1 MAKVSFV
8 SMRTRS
14 GRRVSNRKRMAK
26 GRARKAT
33 RNPITRGMPK
43 RKVDYARVV
52 EAQELPIIVGAG
64 GTYALNYTT
73 QLSEYNRAQEVAH
86 AYKYYRCAKVEL
98 SFVPYANF
106 ATTNGPANSRLPQL
120 YFSVDRVASMWQT
133 PTEAEMNERGI
144 LPKIFTRR
152 MDFAWKPNLL
162 QHVQLETASSLDN
175 TIEGAKQWV
184 TNAINSVPLFNKWL
198 PTQQGF
204 GFKAPGGN
212 PPNQTGIQV
221 VQPASNPYALKYYG
235 AVAVI
240 DIEGA
245 EGGQQVGDLFVKTT
259 WEFKG
264 PRVIK
269 ATGQAN
275 PEPYESAATSIIN
288 PGSFQPNQQPSVY
301 P

>member
-1 MAKVSFV
+1 MAKVSFMSV
-8 SMRTRS
+8 RTRS
-14 GRRVSNRKRMAK
+14 GRRMSNRKRMAK

-33 RNPITRGMPK
+33 RNPVTRGVPK

-52 EAQELPIIVGAG
+52 EAQELPIITGAT

-73 QLSEYNRAQEVAH
+73 QLSEYSRAQEVAH

-106 ATTNGPANSRLPQL
+106 ATTGGPANNRLPQL
-120 YFSVDRVASMWQT
+120 YFSIDRVASMWQN

-162 QHVQLETASSLDN
+162 QHVQLETGQPDDGGGNPLGIN
-175 TIEGAKQWV
+175 VI
-184 TNAINSVPLFNKWL
+184 NALNSIPLFNKWL
-198 PTQQGF
+198 PTQQGKSF
-204 GFKAPGGN
+204 QPQL
-212 PPNQTGIQV
+212 PNVQTGQQL

-240 DIEGA
+240 DVEGA
-245 EGGQQVGDLFVKTT
+245 ESGSQIGDLFVKTT

-264 PRVIK
+264 PRALV
-269 ATGQAN
+269 ATGSTN
-275 PEPYESAATSIIN
+275 IEPYESKATSTIIN
-288 PGSFQPNQQPSVY
+288 GVVPNTQPTAY